1 MAALAELRLT
11 PSLFPHVCSVTM
23 EQNQGTTQLE
33 YIDTHCHLDLI
44 LNRYQVSL
52 NVQSS
57 ANFFNGNFSDD
68 AVEELIISAEKK
80 TSQKDKKD
88 RLEYSKIQGRLHL
101 VVAVDGVIDVIGLLF
116 SAWL

>member
-11 PSLFPHVCSVTM
+11 PSLFPHVCSVT
-23 EQNQGTTQLE
+23 
-33 YIDTHCHLDLI
+33 CHLDLI